1 MSEVIHELLSNL
13 VVAWTQNLYGYV
25 MLRRHWVSYLYR
37 CNNWQHND
45 DAWYILAWSTMTV
58 WSFQPILF
66 LIDTYYSITFSWFYS
81 SLYISIN
88 YHYISWPCTFP
99 VQMINHRHQS
109 VFFFIQLLLTS
120 THYTSNGRK
129 SILIFPAFKTVYTFA
144 YNRNLLFIPS
154 LKDLF
159 PTWSC
164 TSYIPLDIISSTNL
178 VLTWV
183 SICSLWVLNFFL
195 LAHDPVTFLWLSQ
208 PLHRPM

>member
-1 MSEVIHELLSNL
+1 
-13 VVAWTQNLYGYV
+13 
-25 MLRRHWVSYLYR
+25 
-37 CNNWQHND
+37 
-45 DAWYILAWSTMTV
+45 MTV

-195 LAHDPVTFLWLSQ
+195 LAHDPVTFL
-208 PLHRPM
+208 